1 MAFGLSGANDRSTMD
16 DADVVV
22 AHYSNNEAKAD
33 DYDLNA
39 RAQVSSEY
47 TPVKTRITMKANKHN
62 RSPFRYKR

>member
-1 MAFGLSGANDRSTMD
+1 MAFGLSGRTDRSSMD

-47 TPVKTRITMKANKHN
+47 TPVKTRITRNANKHN
-62 RSPFRYKR
+62 QSPFRHKW

>member
-16 DADVVV
+16 DADFVV

-39 RAQVSSEY
+39 RAQVSSQY
-47 TPVKTRITMKANKHN
+47 TPVKT
-62 RSPFRYKR
+62 

>member
-1 MAFGLSGANDRSTMD
+1 MAFGLSGANDTSTMD

-39 RAQVSSEY
+39 RAQVSSQG
-47 TPVKTRITMKANKHN
+47 TRVKTINHLSDTSGKKN
-62 RSPFRYKR
+62 S